1 MDHRAHLSQSL
12 NRVAFLA
19 TLHCLVGCA
28 IGEVLGMVIG
38 TALGFSNGATIALAV
53 TLAFISG
60 FALTMRPLLAA
71 GFGLRRALGLAVAA
85 DAASITL
92 MEIVDNGLMMAIPGA
107 MDAHLHDPLFWGS
120 MTVALV
126 VAGTA
131 AFPLNRWLIARG
143 QGHAVVHAMH
153 EGHGPE
159 VAHED
164 AADAGEHA
172 GDGGAHAGHGAAPK
186 LAPGQRPACCSG

>member
-1 MDHRAHLSQSL
+1 MNRRLHELALKKQRLRFQGSL
-12 NRVAFLA
+12 LRERWAA
-19 TLHCLVGCA
+19 QA
-28 IGEVLGMVIG
+28 Q
-38 TALGFSNGATIALAV
+38 A
-53 TLAFISG
+53 
-60 FALTMRPLLAA
+60 MRPLLAA
-71 GFGLRRALGLAVAA
+71 GFDLRRALGLAVAA

-126 VAGTA
+126 VAGAA

-153 EGHGPE
+153 QGHGPE

-164 AADAGEHA
+164 AMAAGAGEHA
-172 GDGGAHAGHGAAPK
+172 GHGTAPAAKP
-186 LAPGQRPACCSG
+186 APGQRPACCSG